1 MKGFGIV
8 EILLAFLIMS
18 ILVAGGLHL
27 TLIQMEDGKLQ
38 QTRIEEAQKR
48 VESSIDNIEKIREQ
62 KLKYEENV
70 INNYHE

>member
-8 EILLAFLIMS
+8 EILLAFFIMS
-18 ILVAGGLHL
+18 VLVAGVLHL

-38 QTRIEEAQKR
+38 QTRIEETQRR
-48 VESSIDNIEKIREQ
+48 VNSSVDNIEKIREQ

-70 INNYHE
+70 INNYRE